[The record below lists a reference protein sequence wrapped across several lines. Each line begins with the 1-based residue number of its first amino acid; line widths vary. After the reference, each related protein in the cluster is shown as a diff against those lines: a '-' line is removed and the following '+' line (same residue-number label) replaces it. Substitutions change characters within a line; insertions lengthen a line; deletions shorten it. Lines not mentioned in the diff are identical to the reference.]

1 MEVFLKPR
9 SVALVGVPRKERPG
23 AYVTLLNLLES
34 FDGDVY
40 PVNPHASEI
49 LGVKAY
55 RSIKDVPA
63 DVDLTVI
70 STKRELVPQ
79 MVEECVEKG
88 VHGVII
94 VTQGFAEADAEG
106 QALQEEIVRTAKA
119 GGVRVLG
126 PNTMGVLNAF
136 NGFSTTFGSLHGV
149 PLQERRMPVA
159 IVSQTGFFVL
169 GVGELFPGKFVDLG
183 NMCDVDFVDA
193 LEYFEKDEETEL
205 IILHMEG
212 LHGKDGR
219 RFLEAVMRVARR
231 KPILVLKTG
240 RSEKGAE
247 LAASHTGAMTGN
259 YRVYTAALRQAGAFV
274 VSDIDE
280 LQDFTK
286 AFLRL
291 PPLRGAGVAVITYAG
306 AAGVMVADVVEECGL
321 RLSELSTETIARIQ
335 RWMPAWMQVRN
346 PVDIWVGAMAHGP
359 SKVYEDVIRAVL
371 CDEDVAAL
379 LCIYFAPMTEGHAKI
394 DVSDVIKEVAAEF
407 EKPVVVWLYGY
418 PSAEYVRKLER
429 GRNVAVFPT
438 IRRAVQALAFLNAVS
453 SRLGSH

>member
-9 SVALVGVPRKERPG
+9 SVALVGVPREERPG

-63 DVDLTVI
+63 DVDLAVI

-106 QALQEEIVRTAKA
+106 RALQEEIVRTAKA

-149 PLQERRMPVA
+149 PLQE
-159 IVSQTGFFVL
+159 
-169 GVGELFPGKFVDLG
+169 
-183 NMCDVDFVDA
+183 
-193 LEYFEKDEETEL
+193 
-205 IILHMEG
+205 
-212 LHGKDGR
+212 
-219 RFLEAVMRVARR
+219 
-231 KPILVLKTG
+231 
-240 RSEKGAE
+240 
-247 LAASHTGAMTGN
+247 
-259 YRVYTAALRQAGAFV
+259 
-274 VSDIDE
+274 
-280 LQDFTK
+280 
-286 AFLRL
+286 
-291 PPLRGAGVAVITYAG
+291 
-306 AAGVMVADVVEECGL
+306 
-321 RLSELSTETIARIQ
+321 

-379 LCIYFAPMTEGHAKI
+379 LCIYFAPMTEEHAKI